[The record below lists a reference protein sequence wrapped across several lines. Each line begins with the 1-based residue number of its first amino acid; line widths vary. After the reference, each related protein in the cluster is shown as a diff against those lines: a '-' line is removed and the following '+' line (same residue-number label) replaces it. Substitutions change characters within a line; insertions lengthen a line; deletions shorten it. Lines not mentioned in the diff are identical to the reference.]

1 MSLFRLRSR
10 SLITQLLALVVL
22 PILILLIIV
31 SYQGVSLHEHA
42 MRALVGERDERAVR
56 AAAQV
61 LSDRFVQR
69 RLTLKVIADRL
80 ADGVRLAQ
88 ILDGEPALRE
98 AFDMGLIV
106 LNQNGGELDRWL
118 PAFVWSP
125 DLHNQSSPWIV
136 DHDVPQPLVITKV
149 QSTNGTLTLF
159 GGLSLSSLNVSGAL
173 GIIRNN
179 PQVRVYLVADDGHV
193 LEDTAGAAIGT
204 NASDWPGVKL
214 DTVQHSSIEHD
225 KDDLITVSSRIGQL
239 DWTLVAQEPWHTV
252 VSPTLQLSLVA
263 PLAMIPAVILAVFVL
278 MFGMTRIVLPL
289 QRLGRAASQLAW
301 GDYESIRQPVGGV
314 QEVHDLQTTLSHMA
328 QRLQQAQTGMHSYI
342 AAMLQGQEDE
352 RKRLSRE
359 LHDDTLQ
366 SLIAL
371 DQQRQMALRAVP
383 TDPAKASRHL
393 EQLHAMLDETV
404 NSLRRLIRDM
414 RPSYIEDLG
423 LTPALEALA
432 TQQSTAGQITI
443 NFTVH
448 GAPTRLPINH
458 ELGLYRIAQEAI
470 TNAVRHGHATQID
483 IALHFA
489 EAVILTIQDNGRGF
503 AVPDRPGVLAQ
514 SGHYG
519 LMGMVERA
527 EQMQGQFRIHATLGK
542 GTLIEVRLPNG

>member
-483 IALHFA
+483 IALHFV